1 MRTTEEGDIL
11 STKSLYNQLFN
22 KNKLEHRV
30 IEIQDFQQPLLVAAL
45 ETDELLKSI
54 LKALYLVDYQAHL
67 IEFKKALE
75 HQKIASMPVLNDKV
89 RLLELI
95 GAVQI
100 KNYYIKLTAQ
110 GVSYFKNKYY
120 RANIKVLEKTKLEH
134 YTKAKMK
141 LIDIDKNIKA
151 TKVGSNIYRGAR
163 NKYAIVSDSKD
174 TKEKYLAKIE
184 KAINIIELDLL
195 EFCAKKLVE
204 TSKKEITID
213 IAIYISEEIFA
224 KYSIELLNLKENR
237 FISYDYRADL
247 DNCKAILNIKYLAI
261 K

>member
-1 MRTTEEGDIL
+1 M

-45 ETDELLKSI
+45 ETDDILKSI
-54 LKALYLVDYQAHL
+54 LKALYLIGYQAHL
-67 IEFKKALE
+67 VEFKKALE
-75 HQKIASMPVLNDKV
+75 YRKIASMPIINDKV
-89 RLLELI
+89 KVLELI
-95 GAVQI
+95 GAVKI

-120 RANIKVLEKTKLEH
+120 RPNIKVLEKPKLEI

-151 TKVGSNIYRGAR
+151 TKVANNIYRGYK
-163 NKYAIVSDSKD
+163 NQYAIIPDAKD
-174 TKEKYLAKIE
+174 TIGTYFSKMRKTIKIIDNDLTNLGAKRLEKTNE
-184 KAINIIELDLL
+184 KN
-195 EFCAKKLVE
+195 
-204 TSKKEITID
+204 ITID
-213 IAIYISEEIFA
+213 IVFFISEEIA
-224 KYSIELLNLKENR
+224 DKYPTELLNFKKDK

-247 DNCKAILNIKYLAI
+247 YGRKAILNISYYAINWPKYVQ
-261 K
+261 

>member
-1 MRTTEEGDIL
+1 M

-54 LKALYLVDYQAHL
+54 LKALYLVGYQAHL

-75 HQKIASMPVLNDKV
+75 YQKIASMPVLNDKV

-120 RANIKVLEKTKLEH
+120 RANIKVLEKSKLEH

-151 TKVGSNIYRGAR
+151 TKVSSNIYRGAR

-174 TKEKYLAKIE
+174 TKKTYLAKIE
-184 KAINIIELDLL
+184 KAIDIIELDLL

-224 KYSIELLNLKENR
+224 KYSIELLNFKENR
-237 FISYDYRADL
+237 FISYDYRTDL
-247 DNCKAILNIKYLAI
+247 SDCKAILNIKYYAI

>member
-1 MRTTEEGDIL
+1 MQAIEGGDIL

-45 ETDELLKSI
+45 ETDDLLKSI
-54 LKALYLVDYQAHL
+54 LKALYLVGYQAHL

-75 HQKIASMPVLNDKV
+75 YQKIASMPIINDKIKV
-89 RLLELI
+89 LELI
-95 GAVQI
+95 GAVQTG
-100 KNYYIKLTAQ
+100 KYYIKLTAQ
-110 GVSYFKNKYY
+110 GISYFKNKYY

-141 LIDIDKNIKA
+141 LVDIDKNIKI
-151 TKVGSNIYRGAR
+151 TKVSSNIYRGAR

-184 KAINIIELDLL
+184 KAIDTINLDLMN
-195 EFCAKKLVE
+195 FGAKKLLE
-204 TSKKEITID
+204 SGKKEITID
-213 IAIYISEEIFA
+213 IAIYISEDIFA
-224 KYSIELLNLKENR
+224 KYSIELLNFKENR
-237 FISYDYRADL
+237 FISYDYRTDL
-247 DNCKAILNIKYLAI
+247 SNCKAILNIKYYAI